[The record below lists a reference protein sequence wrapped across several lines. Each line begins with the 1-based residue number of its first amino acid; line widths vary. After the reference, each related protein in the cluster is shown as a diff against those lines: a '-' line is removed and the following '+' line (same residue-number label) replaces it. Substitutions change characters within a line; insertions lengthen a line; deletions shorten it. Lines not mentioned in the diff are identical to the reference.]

1 MFRMGQQI
9 RSAVVLAVYR
19 KALRLSVGARQATSV
34 GQIVNIMST
43 DAQRM
48 QELTTYL
55 QMVWSAPLQIALSVF
70 FLWKQVGVATLA
82 GIATMVLFVPVN
94 GCVARLLKR
103 LQTSLMKQKDK
114 RVNTTNEVR
123 VCVCVCVHGCRRD
136 VVRRARAAA
145 VPCSACSGV
154 RAQPSA

>member
-70 FLWKQVGVATLA
+70 FLWQQVGVATLA

-123 VCVCVCVHGCRRD
+123 GGGGAGGCAW
-136 VVRRARAAA
+136 VWA
-145 VPCSACSGV
+145 
-154 RAQPSA
+154 